1 MITTAAVEELPGSNI
16 RIMTRTKKPRGLYRP
31 RKPINFQISSADSS
45 IASDQGSVSYRLRK
59 QILLLDLIVRR
70 HKNQHRS
77 QLFFKQVQTLRRA
90 LRQLL
95 ALHTQLDDLS
105 ATKLTKSADEVRRRF
120 EQEATLRSQRE
131 VAEEHIREVLVP
143 KCYVAFSNVV
153 ADLPF
158 ANLGVVLMGILSEVA
173 AGRNGIG
180 LPVSNN
186 EDDQSYVE
194 KAQTTSKGRSSGSL
208 SDTEEPLV
216 LGISTRMTGEDHGEV
231 VERRYGHKEKLT
243 YEYAEPVPIGLQDL
257 EKDGSGISAHIA
269 LDNGYTKP
277 VESENDSKPVESSSV
292 EVKRSKSKIKEKKP
306 KKKKN
311 ALDDLFSKL
320 I

>member
-1 MITTAAVEELPGSNI
+1 MVEELPGSNT
-16 RIMTRTKKPRGLYRP
+16 RIMTTTKKARGLNRP
-31 RKPINFQISSADSS
+31 RKPINFQIPRTDSS
-45 IASDQGSVSYRLRK
+45 IASDQESASHGLRRY
-59 QILLLDLIVRR
+59 ILLLDLIVRR

-95 ALHTQLDDLS
+95 NLYTQLDELS
-105 ATKLTKSADEVRRRF
+105 ATKLAKSAEELRRRF
-120 EQEATLRSQRE
+120 EQEANLRSQRE

-173 AGRNGIG
+173 AGKNGIG
-180 LPVSNN
+180 LPVVTN
-186 EDDQSYVE
+186 EGDGSHVE
-194 KAQTTSKGRSSGSL
+194 RAQTTGGQGRSSRSL
-208 SDTEEPLV
+208 SGTEEPLV
-216 LGISTRMTGEDHGEV
+216 LGISTRMTGEDHGEII
-231 VERRYGHKEKLT
+231 ERRYGHKEKLT
-243 YEYAEPVPIGLQDL
+243 YEHAEPVPIGLQDL
-257 EKDGSGISAHIA
+257 EKDGLGVSAHIVS
-269 LDNGYTKP
+269 DNGCTKS
-277 VESENDSKPVESSSV
+277 VELDVSKPVESSAVDV
-292 EVKRSKSKIKEKKP
+292 ERSKSKIKDKKS